1 MKNDTMIY
9 NESTEL
15 EITDLAIVS
24 GGGFLDVVEGVL
36 SIPGRIPEEAEKI
49 WDVILDLF

>member
-15 EITDLAIVS
+15 EITDLEIVS

-36 SIPGRIPEEAEKI
+36 SIPGRIPEEAEMI
-49 WDVILDLF
+49 RVVILDLF